1 MTTAL
6 DSEFAPLQVALNL
19 RAERQQLLSANI
31 ANANTPGYKAVDLEF
46 SAAYQAAM
54 SGQGGGLVLRTDN
67 TRQIPAAGSGAAPG
81 AGFVAYE
88 TGSATRLDQNSVDMN
103 REQAAFQKNSVQYES
118 DLTFL
123 TSRIRLLSSAITG

>member
-54 SGQGGGLVLRTDN
+54 SGQGGGLALRTDN
-67 TRQIPAAGSGAAPG
+67 TRQIPAGSGTTPG